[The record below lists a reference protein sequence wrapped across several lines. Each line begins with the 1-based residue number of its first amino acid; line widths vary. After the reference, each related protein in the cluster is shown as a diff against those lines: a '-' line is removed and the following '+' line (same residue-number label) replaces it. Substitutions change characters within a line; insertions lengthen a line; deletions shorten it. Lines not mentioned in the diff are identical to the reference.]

1 MDKYFICLANSYK
14 RGGRCIAG
22 IEVLFNSPNDWSILQ
37 DENGSPK
44 WIRPIAN
51 TAYGEIPNYIA
62 SKIKYFS
69 IVKLSD
75 VTPCP
80 KVIHIEDVHYFNMVV
95 CGQIKPSIDLL
106 SKFVD
111 CVHNTIFFNH
121 GKAIPSDITFSD
133 AYSLML
139 IRPANVSTY
148 TDNNWEKPKIRMKI
162 THCGVTYD
170 FPVTDPVFLD
180 DYRADPCILQKA
192 ENIFLTLS
200 LGLDYGGWHH
210 KLIAAVFYNIQQS
223 IAEEKTILKSTQSG
237 WIVKEER
244 SFTDEET
251 EAVMDAVVVANQFG
265 KSVCFYMKGGGQC
278 YFPLTSD
285 SEIGVGENVDLAD
298 LQILTLCKGG
308 TDDIMRVRYCKRE
321 TVVKSYM
328 DIQKKLHINAYSEWT
343 TEDGDKLLQM
353 HRDGASINEMMEKFG
368 RNEGSI
374 KSRILKLEASSASQ
388 IRTDNLTLS
397 ENKERSNS
405 KSVIEKLKGFFK
417 KR

>member
-22 IEVLFNSPNDWSILQ
+22 IEVLYNSPNDWSILHN
-37 DENGSPK
+37 ENGSPK
-44 WIRPIAN
+44 WVRPIAH
-51 TAYGEIPNYIA
+51 TAYGEIPNNLA

-69 IVKLSD
+69 IVKLLD

-80 KVIHIEDVHYFNMVV
+80 KEIHIEDFYYYNMVV
-95 CGQIKPSIDLL
+95 CGQIKPSVDLL

-111 CVHNTIFFNH
+111 CVHDNIFFNH
-121 GKAIPSDITFSD
+121 GKAIPSDIPFPD

-139 IRPANVSTY
+139 IRPENVSIY
-148 TDNNWEKPKIRMKI
+148 TDNNWDKPKIRMKI
-162 THCGVTYD
+162 IHCGVSYD

-180 DYRADPCILQKA
+180 AYRTNPCILQNA

-210 KLIAAVFYNIQQS
+210 KLIATVFYNIQQS
-223 IAEEKTILKSTQSG
+223 ITEEKTILKSTQSG

-244 SFTDEET
+244 SFTYEET
-251 EAVMDAVVVANQFG
+251 EAVRNAVVVANQNG
-265 KSVCFYMKGGGQC
+265 NSVCFYMKAGGQC
-278 YFPLTSD
+278 YFPLTPD
-285 SEIGVGENVDLAD
+285 SEIGVGENVELAD

-328 DIQKKLHINAYSEWT
+328 YIQKQLHANAYSKWT
-343 TEDGDKLLQM
+343 TEDDSALMQM
-353 HRDGASINEMMEKFG
+353 HRDGVSINEMMEKFG

-374 KSRILKLEASSASQ
+374 KSRILKLEASSAPQ
-388 IRTDNLTLS
+388 ICTDNLTPS
-397 ENKERSNS
+397 ENKKTSNS
-405 KSVIEKLKGFFK
+405 KSIIEKIKGLFK
-417 KR
+417 NH